1 MSRTLACW
9 LIAPAAALVTAV
21 AAAPAGA
28 DPIIDP
34 APIGPNQF
42 FYGLVNDHAGQATI
56 LMGCA
61 GPSQPGQTGHPLAGQ
76 TVKVLPAPA
85 PTTSD
90 LGFTGSAAH
99 AIAVRFPSPTVT
111 DTPVILRDYAVSAP
125 IPTSLTLPCS
135 GSGKVAFVPEPTSP
149 TAHTTTVTVT
159 FVSIGVGPQGQP

>member
-9 LIAPAAALVTAV
+9 LIAPAAALVTA
-21 AAAPAGA
+21 APAGA
-28 DPIIDP
+28 DPVIDP
-34 APIGPNQF
+34 APIGPNQY
-42 FYGLVNDHAGQATI
+42 FYGLVNDHAGQASV

-61 GPSQPGQTGHPLAGQ
+61 GPSQTGHPLAGQ
-76 TVKVLPAPA
+76 TVKVLPAPT

-99 AIAVRFPSPTVT
+99 ALAVRFPGPTVT
-111 DTPVILRDYAVSAP
+111 DNPVILRDYAVSAP

-149 TAHTTTVTVT
+149 TAHTATVTVT